1 MADPRVKKTK
11 EEIAAELQ
19 GQWNDSQLFILKD
32 CFESYEQNQKRIEA
46 IDERIEILLK
56 DNMRYEL
63 PGDKIITKK

>member
-1 MADPRVKKTK
+1 LADPRVKKTK